1 MKEETIINE
10 VEPKEIDY
18 EEIDYRETRDDI
30 TDEIPLTT
38 SISNIGLSG
47 KVSNLLRRYGVN
59 DLERLLKVNYKD
71 LKHVVRG
78 LGPMGRNEILI
89 CVHKLGYELPGENLA
104 VNYQSLE
111 RKARGELLL
120 EDLGLPGMAR
130 KALNRAGIYTMND
143 LENSMGNLDEIPNF
157 GSRKKEIV
165 ETWLK
170 GLNSEEMKEENLN
183 TTQDSLDQEVLNL
196 QTINNELQQEI
207 DDIKERIAIRQN
219 LLEEYQRL
227 IAEREQLLQ
236 QEQDLDR
243 KLDQIRGEQHA
254 TGPNLTKT
262 TNPGK

>member
-1 MKEETIINE
+1 MEEERIIDE
-10 VEPKEIDY
+10 IEPKEIGDI
-18 EEIDYRETRDDI
+18 EERTDV

-59 DLERLLKVNYKD
+59 DLGRLLKVNYKD
-71 LKHVVRG
+71 LKHAIRG
-78 LGPMGRNEILI
+78 LGPMGRNEILM

-104 VNYQSLE
+104 IECHNLE
-111 RKARGELLL
+111 KKARGELLL

-143 LENSMGNLDEIPNF
+143 LEKSMGTLDEIPNF
-157 GSRKKEIV
+157 GLRKKEIV

-170 GLNSEEMKEENLN
+170 GLNDEKPRKEN
-183 TTQDSLDQEVLNL
+183 TQNSLDQEILSL
-196 QTINNELQQEI
+196 QTINDRLQQEN
-207 DDIKERIAIRQN
+207 DDIKERIAVRQN

-243 KLDQIRGEQHA
+243 QLDQLRGEQRA
-254 TGPNLTKT
+254 TGPEFTKT